1 MKLYQLIC
9 PACGATVEIEEDR
22 KSMFCTYCGSQ
33 IHVKDGIKRVE
44 ITKNVN
50 YHKTY
55 TDEAKIR
62 EHERK
67 EKIMLKQMEYEDRE
81 KRRNDRSSF
90 YIMGMFILLALF
102 CFGMSY
108 FWEQATMPAVDEVK
122 LPFSASDLKGE
133 NYEQVV
139 ADLEN
144 AGFSDITVTKQE
156 DLITGFLTK
165 EGSVE
170 KVSINGDSDY
180 DKGDIFPEKAKVIVI
195 YHTFEE

>member
-33 IHVKDGIKRVE
+33 IHIEDGIKRVE

-81 KRRNDRSSF
+81 KRRNDRSLF

-195 YHTFEE
+195 YHTFKE

>member
-33 IHVKDGIKRVE
+33 IHVEDGIKRVE

-81 KRRNDRSSF
+81 KRRNDRSLF

-195 YHTFEE
+195 YHTFKE

>member
-81 KRRNDRSSF
+81 KRRNDRSLF
-90 YIMGMFILLALF
+90 YIMGMLILLALF

-122 LPFSASDLKGE
+122 LPFSASDLNGE

-195 YHTFEE
+195 YHTFKE

>member
-1 MKLYQLIC
+1 MQH
-9 PACGATVEIEEDR
+9 
-22 KSMFCTYCGSQ
+22 S
-33 IHVKDGIKRVE
+33 
-44 ITKNVN
+44 
-50 YHKTY
+50 
-55 TDEAKIR
+55 
-62 EHERK
+62 
-67 EKIMLKQMEYEDRE
+67 MLKQMEYEDRE
-81 KRRNDRSSF
+81 KRRNDRSLF
-90 YIMGMFILLALF
+90 YIMGIFMLLALF

-195 YHTFEE
+195 YHTFKE

>member
-33 IHVKDGIKRVE
+33 IHVEDGIKRVE

-81 KRRNDRSSF
+81 KRRNDRSLF
-90 YIMGMFILLALF
+90 YIMGIFMLLALF

-195 YHTFEE
+195 YHTFKE

>member
-1 MKLYQLIC
+1 MKLYQLNC
-9 PACGATVEIEEDR
+9 PACGATVEIEQDR

-33 IHVKDGIKRVE
+33 IHVNDGIKRVE
-44 ITKNVN
+44 ITKNIN

-81 KRRNDRSSF
+81 KRRNDRSIF
-90 YIMGMFILLALF
+90 YVMGMLILLSLF

-156 DLITGFLTK
+156 DLITGLFTK
-165 EGSVE
+165 DGSVE
-170 KVSINGDSDY
+170 KVSINGDSNF

-195 YHTFEE
+195 YHTFKE

>member
-33 IHVKDGIKRVE
+33 IHVEDGIKRVE

-81 KRRNDRSSF
+81 KRRNDRSLF
-90 YIMGMFILLALF
+90 YIMGIFMLLALF

-139 ADLEN
+139 GDLEN

-195 YHTFEE
+195 YHTFKE

>member
-81 KRRNDRSSF
+81 KRRNDRSLF

-122 LPFSASDLKGE
+122 LPFSASALKGE

-195 YHTFEE
+195 YHTFKE

>member
-33 IHVKDGIKRVE
+33 IHVEDGIKRVE

-81 KRRNDRSSF
+81 KRRNDRSLF
-90 YIMGMFILLALF
+90 YIMGIFMLLALF

-180 DKGDIFPEKAKVIVI
+180 DKRDIFPEKAKVIVI
-195 YHTFEE
+195 YHTFKE